1 MKRKY
6 NFDEL
11 ADKYGFSIREIE
23 KVCRISDQLED
34 ISAIKFLRD
43 HLSLYGGTALTF
55 IYFEEIKRLS
65 IDIDLNYRHQNARD
79 WGKVRDEIDESI
91 KDVLYRKGYN
101 ESDIAISP
109 TYPLVRLTVRYTN
122 SLGSKDNFEIEI
134 GYMRRIPILKTDA
147 TATFLHIGTQESFP
161 IKTPIKEE
169 LFANKMCT
177 LLYRGTPRDLFDVY
191 QISTMNIDREI
202 FRKCAIVDSLMRGKP
217 RLHKIN
223 LKDTIERIPLDSSLT
238 NMLQTENLEQ
248 LNFNELRNQTLAF
261 CREILA
267 DLETNE
273 IKAIDRFFDLK
284 KFEPDMIDEQNI
296 FHDKLKDHPAIKW
309 ALNKLV

>member
-6 NFDEL
+6 DFDGL
-11 ADKYGFSIREIE
+11 ASRYGFSVREIE

-55 IYFEEIKRLS
+55 IYSEEIKRLS

-79 WGKVRDEIDESI
+79 WGKVRDKIDESI
-91 KDVLYRKGYN
+91 KDVLYRQGYS
-101 ESDIAISP
+101 ETDIAISP
-109 TYPLVRLTVRYTN
+109 TYPLVRITVRYTN
-122 SLGSKDNFEIEI
+122 SLGSKDNFQIEV
-134 GYMRRIPILKTDA
+134 GYMRRIPILKADTL
-147 TATFLHIGTQESFP
+147 ATFLHIGTQENFS

-177 LLYRGTPRDLFDVY
+177 MLYRGTPRDLFDVY

-223 LKDTIERIPLDSSLT
+223 LEDTIKRIPIDSSLT
-238 NMLQTENLEQ
+238 NMLQTEKLLQ
-248 LNFNELRNQTLAF
+248 LHFNELRNQTLAF
-261 CREILA
+261 CKEILA
-267 DLETNE
+267 NLEKNE
-273 IKAIDRFFDLK
+273 IETIDRFFELK
-284 KFEPDMIDEQNI
+284 TFEPNLIDEKSI
-296 FHDKLKDHPAIKW
+296 FHEEIKDHPAIKW